1 MAKLDYRANNPRWG
15 YRGLV
20 FENWENFSLTLG
32 FLSNIVH
39 YFGQNGSTV
48 LSNSIQILIE
58 QNNQQG
64 AWGREGRI
72 LYYNSINLLQQNL
85 PDLNN
90 VNTRGVGRVTC
101 RINSS
106 EYVRDLLNDFNFQ
119 LIGPMQNRTTML
131 VIPPDKAFNTV
142 RNSLNRILIS
152 NNTSSKTINT
162 CITMFSN
169 GWNL

>member
-32 FLSNIVH
+32 FLSNRIH
-39 YFGQNGSTV
+39 YVGQNGGTK

-72 LYYNSINLLQQNL
+72 LYYNSINLLHQYL

-90 VNTRGVGRVTC
+90 ANTRGVGRVTS

-106 EYVRDLLNDFNFQ
+106 EYIRDLLSDFSFQ
-119 LIGPMQNRTTML
+119 LIGPMRNRTTML
-131 VIPPDKAFNTV
+131 VIPPDNAFDTV
-142 RNSLNRILIS
+142 YNSLNRILIS
-152 NNTSSKTINT
+152 NNISQQTISICT
-162 CITMFSN
+162 TMFAN

>member
-1 MAKLDYRANNPRWG
+1 MARLDYRAHNPRWG

-39 YFGQNGSTV
+39 YLGQHGNTN
-48 LSNSIQILIE
+48 LANSIQILIE

-64 AWGREGRI
+64 AWEKEGRI
-72 LYYNSINLLQQNL
+72 LYYKSINLFQQNL
-85 PDLNN
+85 TCLNN
-90 VNTRGVGRVTC
+90 VRTRGVGKVTC
-101 RINSS
+101 RVNSS

-119 LIGPMQNRTTML
+119 LLGPMQNRTTMT
-131 VIPPDKAFNTV
+131 VIPPNNAFNV
-142 RNSLNRILIS
+142 VQNLLNRVLV
-152 NNTSSKTINT
+152 NNNMDEEAINK
-162 CITMFSN
+162 CAIAFGN